1 MDSKIKTS
9 ALFLILAF
17 CISLT
22 GAPIVF
28 GAIQPD
34 DNAEIGAQLI
44 ESKIDFLV
52 SSLADEIERS
62 GRTDM
67 VISDD
72 LLSYIQKWITAASSP
87 DVPVYQDVKE
97 TGQLHNSGD
106 PVEANLKLNETIKQI
121 FGLIIEHENLSP
133 ETLAAVQELLV
144 LLDLDPEAFS
154 ASGFMLRASGMN
166 KETTREQYEQMS
178 ETTPQGDFEYY
189 GKPYDLHTDFHPD
202 DRGFLI
208 PSETPVDTSS
218 YDIYSLLP
226 SELGGSG
233 DSAPPV
239 LCVGYGG
246 YYDTSYSGAED
257 RNMINTLIREHS
269 WNIAPQRASIGTP
282 ASAKIKLYNNINEH
296 NPEDAGT
303 FSDDWIAF
311 DWYQD
316 PRAISEWAGDTL
328 EDMLV
333 FMSPGTGEPNSN
345 HPGEWSTSNNRDWDA
360 GQGDLTGHAHYDTP
374 ISYGT
379 DLYTA
384 MTNFRFYHN
393 ESLSS
398 ADINIM
404 LDTAFVFR
412 PYLFDEC
419 GDYEKTESRY
429 TISLIPRNLVVDQA
443 SLDMAIDGAID
454 DMDMLTRIDNG
465 NPDFPHSYPGEYI
478 PGDFNS
484 GDWTGYEHGIQT
496 VGQNS
501 DGEPELFVSYLNGML
516 GPYYTL
522 NMLNRDGFLAYTTQ
536 VEEDRMNAE
545 IIDRAHNRNEM
556 INRVND
562 AVDSALGYSEI
573 RARDAAFEEMAD
585 AQAGRVFKD
594 HNGNWVRTQQ
604 YILRTDDHTV
614 QLLSLSLRGG
624 DSAQAGFSAMDFTT
638 KIWEDSPKGLPSDLR
653 TLPWS
658 DWLHTQYRE
667 QPAPNGLERN
677 DLPNDVVKFV
687 ITDPLE
693 ARLESMYVEFTNPV
707 GDSLRESRTFSNI
720 LVNGGQLDIKGEML
734 TVNGTE
740 EYASFGI
747 ASSPG
752 QFTYNIDGRDD
763 INVAFYEIDDY
774 GNGVGQS
781 DETFQDIWDA
791 LRVNE
796 VDMSGSVAHDIG
808 ASSLEIVLSD
818 SNKNSPAFK
827 PIDVIYIPMSR
838 MLWKDKETVDNSDI
852 M

>member
-166 KETTREQYEQMS
+166 RETTREQYEQMS

-246 YYDTSYSGAED
+246 DDEYGTSYAGAED
-257 RNMINTLIREHS
+257 INMANVLIREHS
-269 WNIAPQRASIGTP
+269 WNIMPYTDASGLSP
-282 ASAKIKLYNNINEH
+282 FSAKIKLYNNINAH
-296 NPEDAGT
+296 IPEDTGT
-303 FSDDWIAF
+303 FSDDWIVF

-316 PRAISEWAGDTL
+316 PATINEWVELEDGEWAGDTL

-333 FMSPGTGEPNSN
+333 FMSPGTGEPGSN
-345 HPGEWSTSNNRDWDA
+345 HPGEWSTSSNRDWDA
-360 GQGDLTGHAHYDTP
+360 GQGDLDDNAHYSTP
-374 ISYGT
+374 TGFVNSTYMLSSVATNGSVP
-379 DLYTA
+379 
-384 MTNFRFYHN
+384 TNFTTSFDG
-393 ESLSS
+393 SLLS
-398 ADINIM
+398 
-404 LDTAFVFR
+404 R
-412 PYLFDEC
+412 PFGAGC
-419 GDYEKTESRY
+419 SRY
-429 TISLIPRNLVVDQA
+429 CVYNQSPQGSSRK
-443 SLDMAIDGAID
+443 SF
-454 DMDMLTRIDNG
+454 G
-465 NPDFPHSYPGEYI
+465 NPIGESSRI
-478 PGDFNS
+478 F
-484 GDWTGYEHGIQT
+484 
-496 VGQNS
+496 
-501 DGEPELFVSYLNGML
+501 
-516 GPYYTL
+516 
-522 NMLNRDGFLAYTTQ
+522 
-536 VEEDRMNAE
+536 
-545 IIDRAHNRNEM
+545 
-556 INRVND
+556 
-562 AVDSALGYSEI
+562 
-573 RARDAAFEEMAD
+573 
-585 AQAGRVFKD
+585 
-594 HNGNWVRTQQ
+594 
-604 YILRTDDHTV
+604 
-614 QLLSLSLRGG
+614 
-624 DSAQAGFSAMDFTT
+624 
-638 KIWEDSPKGLPSDLR
+638 
-653 TLPWS
+653 
-658 DWLHTQYRE
+658 
-667 QPAPNGLERN
+667 
-677 DLPNDVVKFV
+677 VVK
-687 ITDPLE
+687 
-693 ARLESMYVEFTNPV
+693 SMAENPACA
-707 GDSLRESRTFSNI
+707 L
-720 LVNGGQLDIKGEML
+720 
-734 TVNGTE
+734 
-740 EYASFGI
+740 
-747 ASSPG
+747 SPP
-752 QFTYNIDGRDD
+752 
-763 INVAFYEIDDY
+763 
-774 GNGVGQS
+774 
-781 DETFQDIWDA
+781 
-791 LRVNE
+791 
-796 VDMSGSVAHDIG
+796 
-808 ASSLEIVLSD
+808 LSD
-818 SNKNSPAFK
+818 RLSN
-827 PIDVIYIPMSR
+827 
-838 MLWKDKETVDNSDI
+838 
-852 M
+852 